1 MKAGV
6 SFLREFCRPRFE
18 VIFRT
23 PCRRI
28 EKDFVEEFE
37 FSGGGRGRTK
47 SLPPFCRPFR
57 EFIIFHDYIE
67 IFPGYKSKIAF
78 FL

>member
-6 SFLREFCRPRFE
+6 SFLREVCRPRFE

-37 FSGGGRGRTK
+37 LSGGEEGADKKPSTI
-47 SLPPFCRPFR
+47 LPAVQR
-57 EFIIFHDYIE
+57 IYYI
-67 IFPGYKSKIAF
+67 PRLY
-78 FL
+78 